1 MTTKFQSNIDSILD
15 RTEYF
20 MKYLPMTDDII
31 VIVLKGH
38 LIIEEILNEILKSH
52 CHDYSSIGDANLTFY
67 QKVHVAKAL
76 MSAGFNEISFP
87 AILLLNRLR
96 NDLAHNLDSKKG

>member
-1 MTTKFQSNIDSILD
+1 MITKSESNTDSIHSD
-15 RTEYF
+15 RTRYF

-52 CHDYSSIGDANLTFY
+52 CHDYSSIRDANLTFY

-76 MSAGFNEISFP
+76 MSGFNEREHPQFLTEIGGSE
-87 AILLLNRLR
+87 
-96 NDLAHNLDSKKG
+96 GMG